1 MYNLVKKQLR
11 LEFLKCEKKYWKAE
25 FETYKKYKNEYKEN
39 LKNDKRFKD
48 LPKSKLDSYIEEFYN
63 KEIDEFNNKLNSINI
78 EIKDLEKELKIGK

>member
-1 MYNLVKKQLR
+1 M
-11 LEFLKCEKKYWKAE
+11 
-25 FETYKKYKNEYKEN
+25 
-39 LKNDKRFKD
+39 KNDKRFKD